1 MARQGLLVEVYWVD
15 IAIATTYVAGYRS
28 VIMDEVT
35 ISRAIVETYLK
46 DLTEAMEADVAI
58 AGAGPSGLVTAY
70 YLAKEGVKAVVF
82 ERQLRVGGGMPGG
95 GMMFNR
101 IVVQEEG
108 KRILDEFGISATQY
122 EEGYYV
128 ADSLE
133 AIATICSRAI
143 KAGAKVFNLISVE
156 DVMIR
161 EDDRICGFVLNWSAV
176 SWSKLHVD
184 PLTVRCKVAVD
195 ATGHDAEVCRIVVNK
210 IGPKLRTRTGEV
222 VGEKSMWAEKGE
234 KEILK
239 NTREV
244 YPGLVVVGMTAN
256 AVFGSPRMG
265 AIFGGMLLSGRK
277 AARVAMKLLK
287 QS

>member
-1 MARQGLLVEVYWVD
+1 
-15 IAIATTYVAGYRS
+15 
-28 VIMDEVT
+28 MDEVV
-35 ISRAIVETYLK
+35 ISRAIVESYMK
-46 DLTEAMEADVAI
+46 DFMGAMEVDAAI

-70 YLAKEGVKAVVF
+70 YLAKEGIKVVIF

-101 IVVQEEG
+101 IVLQEEG
-108 KRILDEFGISATQY
+108 KRIFDEFEVSAKEY
-122 EEGYYV
+122 RKGYYV

-133 AIATICSRAI
+133 AISTICSKAI
-143 KAGAKVFNLISVE
+143 KAGARIFNMISVE

-161 EDDRICGFVLNWSAV
+161 EDDRITGLVLNWSAV

-184 PLTVRCKVAVD
+184 PLTVRCRVAVD
-195 ATGHDAEVCRIVVNK
+195 ATGHEAEVCRIVVKK
-210 IGPKLRTRTGEV
+210 IGPKLRTKTGEV
-222 VGEKSMWAEKGE
+222 MGEKSMWAERGE

-244 YPGLVVVGMTAN
+244 YPGLVVAGMTAN

-265 AIFGGMLLSGRK
+265 AIFGGMLLSGQK
-277 AARVAMKLLK
+277 AAKVVIKLLK